1 MLDQIERLER
11 LKVSVL
17 GTGGVRTRI
26 PSSWGKYDACGK
38 LQVVR
43 MDHTQAA

>member
-1 MLDQIERLER
+1 MLDQIERQER

-17 GTGGVRTRI
+17 GSGGVRTRI
-26 PSSWGKYDACGK
+26 PSSRGKCGTYGK